1 MSSTLRMAVALVFLA
16 FPLLEIAVLIKV
28 GESIGVWPTIGLL
41 VAAAFLGMI
50 VIREQGLA
58 MVGRMFAAASDGRM
72 TLAPLIDG
80 YAAIVAGFLLIIPG
94 FISDVIGLLLLVPPV
109 RRLAIAWS
117 LSGFTARPGDHRA
130 PSQPKVARHVVIEG
144 TYERVEEHRD
154 DGPRKP

>member
-28 GESIGVWPTIGLL
+28 GEAIGVWPTIGLL
-41 VAAAFLGMI
+41 VLAAFLGMI

-72 TLAPLIDG
+72 TLVPLIDG
-80 YAAIVAGFLLIIPG
+80 YAAIIAGFLLVIPG

-117 LSGFTARPGDHRA
+117 LSGFTAKPGA
-130 PSQPKVARHVVIEG
+130 NGSPPPPKAARHVVIEG
-144 TYERVEEHRD
+144 TYERVNEHRD
-154 DGPRKP
+154 EGPRKP

>member
-1 MSSTLRMAVALVFLA
+1 MSSTLRMAFALAFLA

-28 GESIGVWPTIGLL
+28 GQAIGVWPTIGLL

-117 LSGFTARPGDHRA
+117 FSGLTAKPRA
-130 PSQPKVARHVVIEG
+130 YGSPSQPKVVRSVIIEG
-144 TYERVEEHRD
+144 TCERVDEHRAA
-154 DGPRKP
+154 GPRKS

>member
-28 GESIGVWPTIGLL
+28 GQAIGVWSTIGLL

-50 VIREQGLA
+50 VIREQGVA

-80 YAAIVAGFLLIIPG
+80 YAAVAAGFLLIIPG

-117 LSGFTARPGDHRA
+117 FSSIAARPREHGS
-130 PSQPKVARHVVIEG
+130 PTQPKVSRPVVIEG
-144 TYERVEEHRD
+144 TYERVDEHRD
-154 DGPRKP
+154 DGPSKP